1 MEAAAALSDA
11 IVAPESHL
19 ARFGLASFRP
29 GQREVVETVLERRD
43 CLCIMPTGGGKS
55 LCYQLPAVAR
65 PGLTL
70 VVSPLIALMKDQVD
84 ALHELGIAA
93 TYINSSLTPAET
105 FARMNAMAAGL
116 YSLVYVA
123 PERLRSSLFLEKLR
137 QAKLNLLAVD
147 EAHCI
152 SQWGHDFRPDY
163 ARLGRFR
170 QRLGSP
176 PTIALTATATP
187 HVRSDIVQQLQL
199 QEPRTF
205 ITGFARPNLRFEVE
219 HALSEPD
226 KLRTLLD
233 FLTATPG
240 AGIVYCATRK
250 KCEELVESLQSAQ
263 RGRKVGLYH
272 AGLEPDI
279 RRRVQDD
286 FMSDR
291 VPIIVATNAFGMGI
305 DKPDLRFVVHYNIP
319 GSLEAYYQ
327 EAGRSGRDGLPS
339 RCLLIYSAK
348 DRSTQEWFIENR
360 YPEPE
365 VVEQVYDYL
374 REIDADPIELTLE
387 EIAENLRLQV
397 RSEGV
402 SASEKLLENCGALER
417 LDSRQNR
424 GGVRIDSNLPTLVDL
439 LPREAKSQRKVMQ
452 TVEKLVGELR
462 YERVFISPRQVA
474 DLAGMELAA
483 TNRAL
488 KELCKLQSFDYV
500 PPFRGRAVH
509 MLVRDKPFEELGIDF
524 DEQLRLKDAE
534 YAKLDHVIR
543 YATSGR
549 CRQLEILD
557 YFGDPSKHACGTCD
571 NCPPA
576 PRAGQASN
584 VQASN
589 VQASGGRKSPEGHAS
604 EPASGRASGGRQ
616 PPEPTV
622 EHATTPAVLNAVR
635 MVLSGVARL
644 KGRYGKQMVAKMLV
658 GSKAKEMSRGG
669 IDRLSTYGILSSLK
683 ESEALTLIDALLAV
697 RLLMQVEET
706 PRRPLVRVTPRG
718 EQVMKGQTELTERLE
733 LHPVLIAK
741 LEGVVR
747 VENYPQPAIPEPP
760 TPRERPKP
768 IEDTSSEAFDAAN
781 VELAAAF
788 DPDEL
793 LPSPAKHALHPP
805 QANRQTQPPHYWT
818 WRVLAS
824 GFSADECCQ
833 IRGLSSDELHDQ
845 LLSAAQIGQPVDPRW
860 VLTPAQIAALDKIV
874 SRMPARQLP
883 EQLPDLPPGIH
894 ERQARL
900 YLLSRAA
907 GRGTPDS
914 RRS

>member
-1 MEAAAALSDA
+1 MDAAADFSPDLGQ
-11 IVAPESHL
+11 PEAHL
-19 ARFGLASFRP
+19 ARFGLTSFRT
-29 GQREVVETVLERRD
+29 GQREVIATVLAGQD

-84 ALHELGIAA
+84 ALHELGLAA
-93 TYINSSLTPAET
+93 TFINSSLAPAEAY
-105 FARMNAMAAGL
+105 ARMDAMAAGH
-116 YSLVYVA
+116 YNLVYVA
-123 PERLRSSLFLEKLR
+123 PERLRSSLFVEKLR
-137 QAKLNLLAVD
+137 QAKLNLLAID

-187 HVRSDIVQQLQL
+187 HVRSDILQQLQL
-199 QEPRTF
+199 KEPKTF

-233 FLTATPG
+233 ILAATPG

-250 KCEELVESLQSAQ
+250 KCEELVDSLRLAMP
-263 RGRKVGLYH
+263 GRKVGLYH
-272 AGLEPDI
+272 AGLEPEV

-286 FMSDR
+286 FMSDKT
-291 VPIIVATNAFGMGI
+291 PIIVATNAFGMGI
-305 DKPDLRFVVHYNIP
+305 DKSDLRFVVHYNIP

-327 EAGRSGRDGLPS
+327 EAGRAGRDGLPS

-360 YPEPE
+360 YPEPD

-424 GGVRIDSNLPTLVDL
+424 GGVRIDSELPTLVDL
-439 LPREAKSQRKVMQ
+439 LPKEAKSQRKVLQ
-452 TVEKLVGELR
+452 AAEKLVGELR
-462 YERVFISPRQVA
+462 GERVYILPQQLA
-474 DLAGMELAA
+474 KIAGMEQAA
-483 TNRAL
+483 VNRAL
-488 KELCKLQSFDYV
+488 KELCKLKAFDYV

-509 MLVRDKPFEELGIDF
+509 MLERVKPFDELGIDF

-534 YAKLDHVIR
+534 YAKLERVIQ
-543 YATSGR
+543 YATSRR

-557 YFGDPSKHACGTCD
+557 YFGDPSKQQCGNCD
-571 NCPPA
+571 NCPRMP
-576 PRAGQASN
+576 
-584 VQASN
+584 
-589 VQASGGRKSPEGHAS
+589 
-604 EPASGRASGGRQ
+604 SGGRQ
-616 PPEPTV
+616 PPENRASGEMASGARQAPGKV
-622 EHATTPAVLNAVR
+622 APGGMENDREAHASRSPGQVSPQVCSPATLDAVR
-635 MVLSGVARL
+635 MVLSGAARM
-644 KGRYGKQMVAKMLV
+644 KGRYGKQMLAKMLT
-658 GSKAKEMSRGG
+658 GSKAKELSRGG
-669 IDRLSTYGILSSLK
+669 LDRLSTYGLLAKLK
-683 ESEALTLIDALLAV
+683 ESETLILIDALLAV

-706 PRRPLVRVTPRG
+706 PRRPLIRLTPRG
-718 EQVMKGQTELTERLE
+718 EEVMKGAELAEQLRLD
-733 LHPVLIAK
+733 AK
-741 LEGVVR
+741 LLAKLNPISEPSR
-747 VENYPQPAIPEPP
+747 NPPAPKLDPAVSFDESDPFDVANAELAEPNSF
-760 TPRERPKP
+760 
-768 IEDTSSEAFDAAN
+768 EDDPPASQQIVHPPAAAN
-781 VELAAAF
+781 GV
-788 DPDEL
+788 
-793 LPSPAKHALHPP
+793 
-805 QANRQTQPPHYWT
+805 QPPHYWT

-824 GFSADECCQ
+824 GFSAEECQQ
-833 IRGLSSDELHDQ
+833 IRGLSPEELSQQ
-845 LLSAAQIGQPVDPRW
+845 LLQAARSGQPIE
-860 VLTPAQIAALDKIV
+860 PAWILSREQISALDRQF
-874 SRMPARQLP
+874 SHLPPSQAAARLKA
-883 EQLPDLPPGIH
+883 LPPGITQR
-894 ERQARL
+894 EAEL
-900 YLLSRAA
+900 YLAA
-907 GRGTPDS
+907 RGVQWS
-914 RRS
+914 Q

>member
-1 MEAAAALSDA
+1 MDAAAVVPVAA
-11 IVAPESHL
+11 AEAAPESHL
-19 ARFGLASFRP
+19 AQFGLASFRP
-29 GQREVVETVLERRD
+29 GQREVIETVLDRRD

-93 TYINSSLTPAET
+93 TYINSSLSAAEV

-123 PERLRSSLFLEKLR
+123 PERLRSSLFIEKLR
-137 QAKLNLLAVD
+137 QANLNLLAVD

-187 HVRSDIVQQLQL
+187 HVRSDILQQLQL

-205 ITGFARPNLRFEVE
+205 ITGFARPNLRFEVV

-226 KLRTLLD
+226 KLRTLLE
-233 FLTATPG
+233 FLEQTPG
-240 AGIVYCATRK
+240 AGIIYCATRK

-263 RGRKVGLYH
+263 RSRKVGLYH
-272 AGLEPDI
+272 AGLEPEI

-327 EAGRSGRDGLPS
+327 EAGRAGRDGLAS
-339 RCLLIYSAK
+339 RCLLIYSAR

-424 GGVRIDSNLPTLVDL
+424 GGVRIDSDLPTLVDL
-439 LPREAKSQRKVMQ
+439 LPREAKSQRRVMQ
-452 TVEKLVGELR
+452 SVEKLVGELR

-509 MLVRDKPFEELGIDF
+509 MLVRDKPFDELGIDF

-534 YAKLDHVIR
+534 YAKLDRVIR
-543 YATSGR
+543 YAISGS

-557 YFGDPSKHACGTCD
+557 YFGDPSKRVCGNCD
-571 NCPPA
+571 NCPPNA
-576 PRAGQASN
+576 TG
-584 VQASN
+584 VQASEASEHM
-589 VQASGGRKSPEGHAS
+589 ASGGRE
-604 EPASGRASGGRQ
+604 
-616 PPEPTV
+616 PPETV
-622 EHATTPAVLNAVR
+622 SAASDLRGLTAPARPAVLDAVR
-635 MVLSGVARL
+635 IVLSGVARM
-644 KGRYGKQMVAKMLV
+644 KGRYGKQMLAKMLI
-658 GSKAKEMSRGG
+658 GSKAKEVARLQS
-669 IDRLSTYGILSSLK
+669 LSTFGLLNM
-683 ESEALTLIDALLAV
+683 LTEPQASALIDSLLAV

-706 PRRPLVRVTPRG
+706 PRRPLVRLTPRG
-718 EQVMKGQTELTERLE
+718 EQVMKGQAELTERLSLDE
-733 LHPVLIAK
+733 RVIARLARAARAEK
-741 LEGVVR
+741 PPPL
-747 VENYPQPAIPEPP
+747 PTKPAPPEPS
-760 TPRERPKP
+760 
-768 IEDTSSEAFDAAN
+768 DDSGQDAFVAAN
-781 VELAAAF
+781 AELTTGL
-788 DPDEL
+788 DLDE
-793 LPSPAKHALHPP
+793 PTEAPTQHFVHTPKANDHA
-805 QANRQTQPPHYWT
+805 QPPHYWT

-824 GFSADECCQ
+824 GFSAEECCQ

-845 LLSAAQIGQPVDPRW
+845 LLHAAQEGQPVDPRW
-860 VLTPAQIAALDKIV
+860 VLTSAQIAALDKIIN
-874 SRMPARQLP
+874 RFPARQLP
-883 EQLPDLPPGIH
+883 EQLPELPAGIE

-900 YLLSRAA
+900 YLLSRGG